1 METPAGVDVT
11 FSLRV
16 HGGLCNRLQALMSY
30 RAVHGRIQVQYAV
43 DCQIGYGRFE
53 DVFEPLSGVTFEY
66 LEETRDRPTYEDNLP
81 KGTLYA
87 NQPCPE
93 ADNSWWDAYRDL
105 VLLPEHAARVKA
117 YPSAVHIRRTDF
129 TKLAKD
135 VGVYVNDESFL
146 RQIRQMDGPVYL
158 ATDNMETQATYIKAI
173 NDMGKGWE
181 VLDWVPDHDNRHDNR
196 ATGLAHAAIDMY
208 TCSMATSFV
217 GTPGSSFSAT
227 IEVLRGL
234 RGNV

>member
-1 METPAGVDVT
+1 MTKSIRT
-11 FSLRV
+11 
-16 HGGLCNRLQALMSY
+16 HGGLGNRLQSLLSY
-30 RAVHGRIQVQYAV
+30 RAVYGELHCQWAV
-43 DCQIGYGRFE
+43 DVQIGRGLFE
-53 DVFEPLSGVTFEY
+53 GVFEPLSGVTFEY
-66 LEETRDRPTYEDNLP
+66 LEETRDRPTYEDHLP
-81 KGTLYA
+81 DGTIYA

-93 ADNSWWDAYRDL
+93 ADNAWWDTYRDL
-105 VLLPEHAARVKA
+105 VLLPEHAARVKQ

-129 TKLAKD
+129 TRLAKD

-158 ATDNMETQATYIKAI
+158 ATDNMETQADYIKAI
-173 NDMGKGWE
+173 NDMGKTCAF
-181 VLDWVPDHDNRHDNR
+181 LDPVPTHDNRHDNR

-208 TCSMATSFV
+208 TCSMATNFV

-234 RGNV
+234 RGNI